1 MTTRREEMHMADPLR
16 DPDTGEDAGV
26 AADRGSPPRMP
37 RWVKVSGIIV
47 AVLVLLVVIL
57 MLISGGGHGPR
68 RHASSGG
75 LGGQAPL
82 SSATAELTLSGGGL
96 GDHTPSE
103 ASYR

>member
-1 MTTRREEMHMADPLR
+1 MADPPR
-16 DPDTGEDAGV
+16 DPDPGV
-26 AADRGSPPRMP
+26 AADRGSPPGIP

-47 AVLVLLVVIL
+47 AVLILLVVIV

-82 SSATAELTLSGGGL
+82 SSVTADLTLSGGGL
-96 GDHTPSE
+96 GDHTKSG